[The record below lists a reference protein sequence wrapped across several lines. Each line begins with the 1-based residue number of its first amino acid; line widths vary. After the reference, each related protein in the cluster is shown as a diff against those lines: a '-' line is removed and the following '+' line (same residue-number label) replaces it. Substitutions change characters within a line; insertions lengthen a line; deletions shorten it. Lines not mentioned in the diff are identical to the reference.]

1 MTMAAELRGI
11 VLLAHGSRDE
21 RWREPIEAVAA
32 QIGRDHPA
40 ARVVCAYMELAAP
53 DLRTAAAGLIAGGAT
68 AVRVVPLFLGMGK
81 HAREDLPLQLE
92 ALRKAWPQI
101 DFTLARIV
109 GEEPELIG
117 LLARI
122 ALES

>member
-32 QIGRDHPA
+32 QICRDDPA
-40 ARVVCAYMELAAP
+40 ARVACAYMELAAP
-53 DLRTAAAGLIAGGAT
+53 DLHSAAAGLIAGGAA

-92 ALRKAWPQI
+92 TLRKTWPHV

-109 GEEPELIG
+109 GEEPELVE

-122 ALES
+122 ALKS